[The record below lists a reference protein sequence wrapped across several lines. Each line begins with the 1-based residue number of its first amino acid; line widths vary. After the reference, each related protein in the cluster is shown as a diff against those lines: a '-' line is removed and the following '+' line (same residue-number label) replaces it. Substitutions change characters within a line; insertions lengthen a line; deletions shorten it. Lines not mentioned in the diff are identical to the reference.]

1 VQAATGLPVAAN
13 IYGRTAD
20 GRIYSDMLF
29 MGGGQGASAKGDGKS
44 GLLWPTSAANTSIEL
59 FETRVPVLVLEKT
72 YVADTGGAGRHRG
85 GLGQR
90 VRLRKL
96 ADDGLTTLV
105 SVYPEGVS
113 NPPDGLYGGA
123 PGAVARGVVRD
134 AAGAVVKDCGTGELV
149 QVTRADEIVEV
160 VLAGGAGFGPPG
172 DRARDALA
180 RDLANGTVT
189 PDGVRRDYGQDPAA
203 AAAPSTVAAE

>member
-1 VQAATGLPVAAN
+1 
-13 IYGRTAD
+13 
-20 GRIYSDMLF
+20 
-29 MGGGQGASAKGDGKS
+29 
-44 GLLWPTSAANTSIEL
+44 
-59 FETRVPVLVLEKT
+59 
-72 YVADTGGAGRHRG
+72 
-85 GLGQR
+85 

-172 DRARDALA
+172 ERARDALA

-189 PDGVRRDYGQDPAA
+189 PEGVRRDYGQDPAA